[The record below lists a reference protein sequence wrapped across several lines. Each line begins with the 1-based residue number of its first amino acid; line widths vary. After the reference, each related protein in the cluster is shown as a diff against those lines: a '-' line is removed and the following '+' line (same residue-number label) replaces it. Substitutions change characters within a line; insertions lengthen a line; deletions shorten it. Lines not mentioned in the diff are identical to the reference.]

1 MRATP
6 PDNSNSLT
14 RYVLPQ
20 LGPLGDENLRT
31 IPVLRHEG
39 LSVSVAVLVAQ
50 AVLLIS
56 AQVAIGTW
64 LTGKLVP
71 QLNRWSRSGLGFLL
85 GIVISVMTQQ
95 ATLFI
100 GVAEL
105 FLPLLV
111 VGAVIALYST
121 QRSVPAEILTITRA
135 TRAHQIT
142 REVLLMSCGVLW
154 LITPDWGWPLA
165 FAVLFSATW
174 AWFEYPKRAFRILAT
189 AVAGIVVFWCAWT
202 IRELMPAKWWF
213 FDEDSYFYA
222 GIGRGIARFGFW
234 DNVFITG
241 RPFSYH
247 WLPYGWAGWISDV
260 TGDYALTVFVLVIPL
275 SLATASVLLI
285 RGILEQLTGQRFLPV
300 MIIGACATS
309 TLWITSRAQT
319 PVSVTSA
326 GTTLGHLFA
335 LALLCLTLVDKRVVT
350 SFRFAILTAAMI
362 VGLVGS
368 KVHTAL
374 PILAALG
381 AVTLIRV
388 LVGPDRGRR
397 AASGLAILMTIACS
411 GWFFY
416 LAFPSQGRIN
426 FEPFPRFDYVNTW
439 GDMLET
445 SPTSKLVW
453 GLVVGAAYLAP
464 LIVGAIVWSKASSSN
479 SKIFSSDVLV
489 FAIVSSGVALVLA
502 STTQQPSG
510 TSFFYLSF
518 APMLGGIFLFSQWR
532 AGTAGRKFY
541 VWLVI
546 TIGLFIIVKFPA
558 SEFLM
563 GIDWRLER
571 FRLFLL
577 VTGMLLLSA
586 FIDSLFRK
594 FGGSK
599 RSRIAESTLLL
610 ASAAALLGSIHVRN
624 YSEMASRVIPVW
636 SRQNADFLAPS
647 DSEIA
652 WSRWLRANLPYDAV
666 LASNSQDMRLV
677 WPTARRWY
685 VSTTQFAKDGTEE
698 PSRRGQL
705 LNNFLESPSNADW
718 LALRRDGV
726 THLVVDLRLTDTE
739 SPLRTLIVSEECY
752 RNRDFVIYA
761 TNLCR

>member
-1 MRATP
+1 MRAAP
-6 PDNSNSLT
+6 PCSSDYLTLCALQQLEQLSNETLHAS
-14 RYVLPQ
+14 PI
-20 LGPLGDENLRT
+20 LRCKG
-31 IPVLRHEG
+31 H
-39 LSVSVAVLVAQ
+39 SVSVVVLVAQ
-50 AVLLIS
+50 ATLLII
-56 AQVAIGTW
+56 AQAALGTW

-71 QLNRWSRSGLGFLL
+71 QLNRWSRTGVGFLL
-85 GIVISVMTQQ
+85 GIVIAVTIQQ
-95 ATLFI
+95 ALLFI
-100 GVAEL
+100 GFAVL
-105 FLPLLV
+105 FLPLLL
-111 VGAVIALYST
+111 VGAVITAFSIRRST
-121 QRSVPAEILTITRA
+121 PANFLSRTLA

-165 FAVLFSATW
+165 FAVLFSAIW
-174 AWFEYPKRAFRILAT
+174 AWLEYPNRAFRILAT

-222 GIGRGIARFGFW
+222 GLGRGIARFGFW

-247 WLPYGWAGWISDV
+247 WLPYGWSGWISEV
-260 TGDYALTVFVLVIPL
+260 TGDYELTIFVIVIPL

-300 MIIGACATS
+300 MTIGACATT

-319 PVSVTSA
+319 PVSVISA

-335 LALLCLTLVDKRVVT
+335 LALLCLTLVDKRVTT

-381 AVTLIRV
+381 AVTLSRV

-397 AASGLAILMTIACS
+397 AASGLAILMTIVCS

-445 SPTSKLVW
+445 SPTSHIVW
-453 GLVVGAAYLAP
+453 GLVVGAAFLAP
-464 LIVGAIVWSKASSSN
+464 LIVGAIVWRKAGSSASTN
-479 SKIFSSDVLV
+479 FSSDLLV

-518 APMLGGIFLFSQWR
+518 APMLGGIFLFSQLR
-532 AGTAGRKFY
+532 ASTTSRTFY
-541 VWLVI
+541 VWLLF
-546 TIGLFIIVKFPA
+546 TAGLFMVLKFPA
-558 SEFLM
+558 TEFLM
-563 GIDWRLER
+563 DTDWRLER
-571 FRLFLL
+571 FSLFVL
-577 VTGMLLLSA
+577 VTGILLLSA
-586 FIDSLFRK
+586 IIDSLIK
-594 FGGSK
+594 YFGGSR
-599 RSRIAESTLLL
+599 RSGMAEAMLLL
-610 ASAAALLGSIHVRN
+610 ASTTALLGSIHVRN
-624 YSEMASRVIPVW
+624 YSEMVSRVIPVW
-636 SRQNADFLAPS
+636 SRQNADSQAPS
-647 DSEIA
+647 GSEITWA
-652 WSRWLRANLPYDAV
+652 RWLRANLPDDAV

-685 VSTTQFAKDGTEE
+685 LSTTQFAKDGTEE
-698 PSRRGQL
+698 PSRRSQL
-705 LNNFLESPSNADW
+705 LNNFLELPSNADW

-739 SPLRTLIVSEECY
+739 SPLRTLIVGQECY
-752 RNRDFVIYA
+752 RNQDFVIFA
-761 TNLCR
+761 TNLCW